1 MNANEIQQQNIERLR
16 TMLDGRVGE
25 FLRAARMDAHMSQPT
40 LAKLLGWTRNM
51 VANLETGR
59 RVARVEDFVL
69 VAHALN
75 IKPEKLL
82 RRMLQW

>member
-1 MNANEIQQQNIERLR
+1 MNANEIQQQSVERLR
-16 TMLDGRVGE
+16 TMLDGRVGAI
-25 FLRAARMDAHMSQPT
+25 LRDARVTAHVSQST
-40 LAKLLGWTRNM
+40 LAQLLGWTRNM